1 MEHNE
6 GQGKKVVHLQIGDD
20 HSYYGS
26 IAQLF
31 EDYTAE
37 QLGISYFKTK
47 NNLKAKGVI
56 KESFITKAKGDVIDG
71 DMRSSNRVESCV
83 VEGNDMDELQ
93 ERVSQF
99 YSHVKVIDIHGNNMA
114 ILPS

>member
-6 GQGKKVVHLQIGDD
+6 VQGKKVVHLQIGDD

-56 KESFITKAKGDVIDG
+56 TTDRCIIRQGVLRTKKKK
-71 DMRSSNRVESCV
+71 
-83 VEGNDMDELQ
+83 
-93 ERVSQF
+93 
-99 YSHVKVIDIHGNNMA
+99 H
-114 ILPS
+114 